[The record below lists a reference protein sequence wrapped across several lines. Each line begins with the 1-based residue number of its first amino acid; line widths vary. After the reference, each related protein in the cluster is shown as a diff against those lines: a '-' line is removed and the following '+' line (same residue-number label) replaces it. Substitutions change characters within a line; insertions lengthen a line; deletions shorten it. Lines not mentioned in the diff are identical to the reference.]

1 MPQTDLKHL
10 KARFRELYGI
20 ESEFS
25 IRAPGRVN
33 LIGEHTDYN
42 DGFVFPAAIDF
53 DVAIVGSR
61 RSDRQIRAFS
71 EVYGESSTF
80 SLDDLRPATDST
92 WSNYIRGVATILE
105 KEGRELSG
113 MNAVVSGTVP

>member
-1 MPQTDLKHL
+1 MPLTDLHSL
-10 KARFRELYGI
+10 KVRFRELYGVD
-20 ESEFS
+20 SEFS

-61 RSDRQIRAFS
+61 RSDRQIRAYS
-71 EVYGESSTF
+71 EVFAESSTF
-80 SLDDLRPATDST
+80 SLDDLRPATDAT
-92 WSNYIRGVATILE
+92 WSNYIRGVATILNQ
-105 KEGRELSG
+105 EGRGRSG
-113 MNAVVSGTVP
+113 MNTV